1 MDRYVIRDEDNAE
14 FVSVI
19 SHKGVETS
27 HDLTKA
33 IIINDLDQ
41 AEQLLKYLD
50 EEDYVVEE
58 IEFKVIKTERDE

>member
-33 IIINDLDQ
+33 IIINNLDQ

-58 IEFKVIKTERDE
+58 IEFRVVDLEKE

>member
-1 MDRYVIRDEDNAE
+1 MDRYVIRDEDSAE

-41 AEQLLKYLD
+41 AEQLL
-50 EEDYVVEE
+50 
-58 IEFKVIKTERDE
+58 I